1 MASEAPGVLAAGAV
15 LWRPSRKHGARVAI
29 VHRPRYDDWS
39 LPKGKS
45 IRGETLPMTA
55 AREVTEET
63 GYSLILGRRI
73 TTVSYPVANALKTV
87 HYFVARA
94 QDGDFRPG
102 KEVDAIEWVPF
113 RLADK
118 RLDYTYDRA
127 VIDIFA
133 QIPADLSSLLLVRHG
148 RAGQRDGFAGDDD
161 DRPLDDRGRRQATR
175 LARELAPFVP
185 VAVHSSPLARCRQ
198 TVAPLA
204 KARKLKLTDEPLLT
218 EAEYQRDPASARRRI
233 TELALPDTDSGA
245 VVVCSQG
252 GVIPGV
258 VKSLASR
265 GGVPL
270 PTAATSKGAYWLLSF
285 DGKELIQADRY
296 PAPDS

>member
-1 MASEAPGVLAAGAV
+1 VLAAGAV
-15 LWRPSRKHGARVAI
+15 LWRPSRKHGVRVAI

-45 IRGETLPMTA
+45 TRGETLAMTA

-63 GYSLILGRRI
+63 GFDLVLGRRV
-73 TTVSYPVANALKTV
+73 TTVTYPVASALKTV
-87 HYFVARA
+87 QYFAARV
-94 QDGDFRPG
+94 QDGRFRPG
-102 KEVDAIEWVPF
+102 KEVDAIEWVPL
-113 RLADK
+113 RAAKK
-118 RLDYTYDRA
+118 RLNYTYDRA

-133 QIPADLSSLLLVRHG
+133 QIPADLSTLLLVRHA
-148 RAGQRDGFAGDDD
+148 RAGQQDGFDGADA
-161 DRPLDDRGRRQATR
+161 DRPLDDRGQRQATR
-175 LARELAPFVP
+175 LVAELAPFLP
-185 VAVHSSPLARCRQ
+185 SAVHSAPLARCRQ
-198 TVAPLA
+198 TVGPLA
-204 KARKLKLTDEPLLT
+204 KTRRLKIADEPLLT
-218 EAEYQRDPASARRRI
+218 EAEYQHDPASARRRI

-270 PTAATSKGAYWLLSF
+270 PTAATPKGAYWLLSF
-285 DGKELIQADRY
+285 DGKELVQADRY
-296 PAPDS
+296 PAPEA